1 MNYFTL
7 PEGYISFTS
16 YTKTGIYW
24 AGLTKIWRY
33 MAEFTVPDFYLKC
46 ELLSALHRSEWRAK
60 GLPLDPD
67 PATLSTTFELSEWAP
82 NPSLFFLGTLDQV
95 KAFFKKSP
103 NLLDGLKG
111 EIIGFNHSTFAECS
125 SWDYNKVK
133 EVTEHLN
140 AGFCDT
146 DSMAL
151 RISMTAWAALNFID
165 IIHAEIW
172 QSEYETSLTDQQQA
186 GPPAVDQK
194 QKERKGRQ
202 GRLFKFIGEMK
213 PEHRIV
219 FLTNNSGCKDH
230 DIMFETLWFP
240 RYNTLY
246 PKEAIKDIK
255 AFRAAVASAKQGY
268 KKKYP
273 NWRDSE

>member
-1 MNYFTL
+1 
-7 PEGYISFTS
+7 
-16 YTKTGIYW
+16 
-24 AGLTKIWRY
+24 

-67 PATLSTTFELSEWAP
+67 PATLSTTFELSEWTP

-111 EIIGFNHSTFAECS
+111 EITGFNHSTFAECS

-165 IIHAEIW
+165 IIYAEIW
-172 QSEYETSLTDQQQA
+172 QSEYETSLTYQPKTPASKEDQEQSAVVAFEILQKMYDSASEEERMQYFRSRRGRRKA
-186 GPPAVDQK
+186 GVPDQDVYFEPALK
-194 QKERKGRQ
+194 QFNKANKGGLEMSTFIKTV
-202 GRLFKFIGEMK
+202 GRFKK
-213 PEHRIV
+213 
-219 FLTNNSGCKDH
+219 L
-230 DIMFETLWFP
+230 
-240 RYNTLY
+240 
-246 PKEAIKDIK
+246 
-255 AFRAAVASAKQGY
+255 
-268 KKKYP
+268 
-273 NWRDSE
+273 

>member
-1 MNYFTL
+1 
-7 PEGYISFTS
+7 
-16 YTKTGIYW
+16 
-24 AGLTKIWRY
+24 

-111 EIIGFNHSTFAECS
+111 EITGFNHSTFAECS

-165 IIHAEIW
+165 IIYAEIW
-172 QSEYETSLTDQQQA
+172 QSEYETSLTYQPKTPASKEDQEPKKTGRKEKLSMETFKREIFPDMKLRFPDSKHVEGKKA
-186 GPPAVDQK
+186 YCEAVGK
-194 QKERKGRQ
+194 QYGVNEKTIRDKFDTCNNTQ
-202 GRLFKFIGEMK
+202 G
-213 PEHRIV
+213 
-219 FLTNNSGCKDH
+219 
-230 DIMFETLWFP
+230 ETM
-240 RYNTLY
+240 
-246 PKEAIKDIK
+246 
-255 AFRAAVASAKQGY
+255 
-268 KKKYP
+268 
-273 NWRDSE
+273 